1 MSKSDNGDV
10 PAMKINPFLVAFNN
24 PEQGL
29 VVMVDNNEFD
39 SPGIWGIVLADIVQ
53 HLVNA
58 YVRDGMSGQAAREEI
73 VTYLQLEL
81 GAPTDKAQRLDGE
94 WTDQGFEVAP
104 DYESE
109 PEDDA

>member
-1 MSKSDNGDV
+1 MSDNVKDPSNAQKV
-10 PAMKINPFLVAFNN
+10 KPFLLAFNN

-58 YVRDGMSGQAAREEI
+58 YVRDGMSGPEVREEI
-73 VTYLQLEL
+73 KMYLRMELE
-81 GAPTDKAQRLDGE
+81 APTDKAQRVDGE
-94 WTDQGFEVAP
+94 WTDQGFMVEGNNGPV
-104 DYESE
+104 
-109 PEDDA
+109 PEDEA

>member
-1 MSKSDNGDV
+1 MSKHDNDEY
-10 PAMKINPFLVAFNN
+10 PTKKIKPFLVAFNN

-29 VVMVDNNEFD
+29 VVMVNNNEFD

-58 YVRDGMSGQAAREEI
+58 YVRDGMSGPEVREEI
-73 VTYLQLEL
+73 EMYLRMELE
-81 GAPTDKAQRLDGE
+81 APTDKAQRVDGE
-94 WTDQGFEVAP
+94 WTDQGFMVEGNNGPV
-104 DYESE
+104 

>member
-1 MSKSDNGDV
+1 MSNNVNDPGPMQKV
-10 PAMKINPFLVAFNN
+10 NPFLVAFNN

-58 YVRDGMSGQAAREEI
+58 YTKDGMSGQAARAEI
-73 VTYLQLEL
+73 ITYLQMEL
-81 GAPTDKAQRLDGE
+81 NAPTDKAQRLDGE
-94 WTDQGFEVAP
+94 WTEQGFEVAVG
-104 DYESE
+104 DEAAS
-109 PEDDA
+109 EDDA

>member
-1 MSKSDNGDV
+1 MSKNDNDEY
-10 PAMKINPFLVAFNN
+10 PTKKIKPFLVAFNN

-29 VVMVDNNEFD
+29 VVMVNNNEFD

-58 YVRDGMSGQAAREEI
+58 YTKDGMSGQAARDEI
-73 VTYLQLEL
+73 ITYLQMEL
-81 GAPTDKAQRLDGE
+81 NAPTDKAHRVDGE
-94 WTDQGFEVAP
+94 WTDQGFVAEISGSP
-104 DYESE
+104 V

>member
-1 MSKSDNGDV
+1 MSNNVKDPSNAQKV
-10 PAMKINPFLVAFNN
+10 NPFLLAFNN

-58 YVRDGMSGQAAREEI
+58 YTKDGMSGQAARAEI
-73 VTYLQLEL
+73 ITYLQMEL
-81 GAPTDKAQRLDGE
+81 SAPTDKAERVAGE
-94 WTDQGFEVAP
+94 WTEQGFEVAM
-104 DYESE
+104 DDEAAS
-109 PEDDA
+109 EDDA

>member
-1 MSKSDNGDV
+1 MSNHDNDKV
-10 PAMKINPFLVAFNN
+10 PTMKIKPFLVAFNN

-58 YVRDGMSGQAAREEI
+58 YTKDGMSGQAARAEI
-73 VTYLQLEL
+73 VTYLHMEL
-81 GAPTDKAQRLDGE
+81 NSPTDKAQRVAGE
-94 WTDQGFEVAP
+94 WTEQGFEVAM
-104 DYESE
+104 DDEATS
-109 PEDDA
+109 EDDA